1 MDLRGKTAFVT
12 GGAIRIGRAICE
24 KMAERGADVV
34 IHYNRSATEA
44 EQLKK
49 ELEQRGVRAATVQGL
64 LESEEACAQLMK
76 QAREALGDI
85 DILINNA
92 SVFNKH
98 TLEQADMAAW
108 MGEMWVNFFAPVQL
122 MRAFAA
128 QTPSGKVVNLL
139 DRRVTTLDPACV
151 PYWISKKALADLTRV
166 AALHYAPRISVN
178 GVAPG
183 AVLPPPG
190 EGANYI
196 KEYAGHVPMEVQ
208 VTPEDIAAAVLFV
221 LEQDTITGQ
230 IIYVDGGQHL

>member
-1 MDLRGKTAFVT
+1 MDLRGKTALVT

-24 KMAERGADVV
+24 SLAERGADVV
-34 IHYNRSATEA
+34 IHYNRSAAEA

-64 LESEEACAQLMK
+64 LESEEACAQLME

-128 QTPSGKVVNLL
+128 QSSSGKVVNLL

-196 KEYAGHVPMEVQ
+196 KEYAGHVPLEVQ
-208 VTPEDIAAAVLFV
+208 VTPEDIAAAVMFV